1 MEEQLL
7 TMLRGQVGTIMLGTV
22 FLFVGL
28 IACAVSTIRG
38 RRENRI
44 LLWFGLLNILW
55 GMRILAYAPA
65 AYSLLPPSWWG
76 SRLDV
81 IAILSYIT
89 VLPGLLFF
97 LEMSRGI
104 LRRLLQIMLLAEL
117 PICAAGVFA
126 VLLTKTPY
134 RFIHLSNVLVV
145 LFVLLVSLAI
155 ALPGAAKKFGIQS
168 HRISTIGFLVFG
180 IAALYANLRGFFG
193 LPEYQILEPLAF
205 AVLIFSLG
213 YVVTE
218 RIFSDGRRL
227 LTIEKELA
235 IAREI
240 QTSILP
246 KGIPEITSLVISAA
260 YRPMTT
266 VAGDFYEFIPVDEHR
281 VGFLVADVSGHGVPA
296 ALIAAMIKVAMQ
308 SLIDCAHRPGD
319 VLNGLNH
326 ILSGQLQSQ
335 LVSAAYLWIDMER
348 GSALY
353 SAAGHPPLICWR
365 HGSLERIESNGILMG
380 VVPEADYPV
389 REISLD
395 LGDRFLLYTDGVI
408 EPENAAGDS
417 FGDRE
422 LEDIVRRNQSRSPS
436 DLSDDLLTAVRRWQP
451 ASVTQQDDITLIV
464 IDVAQAPWSAQPE
477 IAETAQ
483 AAY

>member
-1 MEEQLL
+1 MEEQVL

-28 IACAVSTIRG
+28 VACAVSAIRG

-65 AYSLLPPSWWG
+65 AYSMLPQSWWG

-89 VLPGLLFF
+89 VVPGLLFF

-126 VLLTKTPY
+126 VLFTKTPY
-134 RFIHLSNVLVV
+134 RFIHFSNVLVV
-145 LFVLLVSLAI
+145 LFVLLVALAI
-155 ALPGAAKKFGIQS
+155 AAPGAAKKFGIQS
-168 HRISTIGFLVFG
+168 HRISTIGFLVVG

-246 KGIPEITSLVISAA
+246 TGIPEITSLVISAA

-266 VAGDFYEFIPVDEHR
+266 IAGDFYEFIPVDEHR

-365 HGSLERIESNGILMG
+365 HGRLERIESNGILIG

-389 REISLD
+389 REIPLD

-417 FGDRE
+417 FGDRQ

-436 DLSDDLLTAVRRWQP
+436 DLSDDLLTSVRRWQP

-464 IDVAQAPWSAQPE
+464 IDVDQAPWSAQPE
-477 IAETAQ
+477 MAETAQ